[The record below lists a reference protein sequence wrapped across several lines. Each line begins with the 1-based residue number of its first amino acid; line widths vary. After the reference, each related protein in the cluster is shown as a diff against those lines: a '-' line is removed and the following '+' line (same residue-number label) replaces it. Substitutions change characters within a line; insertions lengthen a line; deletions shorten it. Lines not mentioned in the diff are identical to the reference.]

1 MLRSGKS
8 GRSDDAVGKMK
19 KFETVKKEKRTDDL
33 SDSLPFMQSGGAELA
48 FSAPAESILPG
59 FDKSKGKP
67 TPSLG
72 MKNFKNASKKGQ
84 VSETPIGSPRAQ
96 QMAAKLAALNA
107 ILERK
112 KLEKEREAAEARGEV
127 WVAPP
132 VPKESDEKLSGSN
145 EVDDNAEAPEPP
157 DTPTKDQLTSVA
169 NLLKGISSYQEN
181 QEIDFSDLGLSLF
194 DADPFYDDGYDA
206 PFNQGHWDDNALPD
220 GFAELGS
227 LEALPIGSAPQSPR
241 QRTEVIAPAKER
253 KQDDCS
259 GSESALERN
268 EPARASAYP
277 HATTDTKSKNDL
289 SQNSLS
295 GRLVDGAVARVGS
308 LEGAAEEDNTP
319 ADSKLD
325 ASASAKVISPL
336 AGTLARVNSLE
347 ESLTHSTDVVT
358 DGAEASASLKASSP
372 GTAQQG
378 LSQVATQ
385 GSDTASNPSSAPSS
399 VADSLLRS
407 ETALSKEFP
416 SRELGTDD
424 TEKDEVDAFVRR
436 PSKEAGD
443 GESGASLPRT
453 RSAENK
459 TLEIEMALAAAD
471 NSDASPNPIGE
482 ITNEKILDDPS
493 MTNELSSEDLLLVR
507 NVLGV
512 IGKADMPIL
521 AHDRPSLPI
530 LASLTTESLIDMLDT
545 LHDMLQVTTHRCCH
559 IPWPD
564 FP

>member
-241 QRTEVIAPAKER
+241 QRTEVIAPAKEG
-253 KQDDCS
+253 KQDDCL
-259 GSESALERN
+259 GSESALEQN
-268 EPARASAYP
+268 EPVRASAHP
-277 HATTDTKSKNDL
+277 HATTDTGSKNEV
-289 SQNSLS
+289 SQNFPS

-319 ADSKLD
+319 AGSELD
-325 ASASAKVISPL
+325 ASASARVTSPL
-336 AGTLARVNSLE
+336 AGTFARVNSLE

-358 DGAEASASLKASSP
+358 DGADAPASLKASSP

-399 VADSLLRS
+399 VADSVLRS
-407 ETALSKEFP
+407 ETALSQSRESP
-416 SRELGTDD
+416 SRELGIDD
-424 TEKDEVDAFVRR
+424 TEKDEVDAFARR

-459 TLEIEMALAAAD
+459 MLEIEMALAAA
-471 NSDASPNPIGE
+471 SDASWNPIGE

-507 NVLGV
+507 NVLGA

-530 LASLTTESLIDMLDT
+530 LASLTTESLNDMLDT

>member
-268 EPARASAYP
+268 EFARASAYP

-325 ASASAKVISPL
+325 ASASAKVTSPL